1 MEMDGNNNYG
11 YLSEH
16 DGIIITDSGLSSEI
30 NGVTFKPGDKL
41 TLRWFDG
48 KEHSAQLE
56 IAAITS
62 DVVGENEFNFYM
74 ADKTIRKLWGDMNT
88 ASSFLISSSEYGKH
102 GDQIEQEVRAII
114 GKYPDLSLATLR
126 EKIADDAANIQK
138 IKIQIYGIS
147 AFLILFS
154 ILNLINMMIGNFA
167 VRKKEFSML
176 ESVGME
182 EKQIR
187 DMLFWESIQMVFL
200 ALLFTLVIGSAV
212 GYGFVFFLQKTASYM
227 VYRFPVVPCIL
238 YMAGVVIIPLVIS
251 FIGLKAQNR
260 VSLSERIKY
269 VD

>member
-1 MEMDGNNNYG
+1 
-11 YLSEH
+11 
-16 DGIIITDSGLSSEI
+16 
-30 NGVTFKPGDKL
+30 
-41 TLRWFDG
+41 
-48 KEHSAQLE
+48 
-56 IAAITS
+56 
-62 DVVGENEFNFYM
+62 M

-187 DMLFWESIQMVFL
+187 DMLFWESIQMVFP
-200 ALLFTLVIGSAV
+200 ALLFILVIGSAV
-212 GYGFVFFLQKTASYM
+212 G
-227 VYRFPVVPCIL
+227 YRFPVVPCIL

>member
-1 MEMDGNNNYG
+1 M
-11 YLSEH
+11 LFRS
-16 DGIIITDSGLSSEI
+16 
-30 NGVTFKPGDKL
+30 
-41 TLRWFDG
+41 
-48 KEHSAQLE
+48 
-56 IAAITS
+56 
-62 DVVGENEFNFYM
+62 
-74 ADKTIRKLWGDMNT
+74 
-88 ASSFLISSSEYGKH
+88 
-102 GDQIEQEVRAII
+102 
-114 GKYPDLSLATLR
+114 
-126 EKIADDAANIQK
+126 KIADDAANIQK

-187 DMLFWESIQMVFL
+187 DMLFWESIQMVFP
-200 ALLFTLVIGSAV
+200 ALLFILVIGSAV